1 MLFIKNYKS
10 ELTDYVSCN
19 KKLFSSFS
27 DKSFFIIGAAGLIGS
42 YIIDLIIVANELFNT
57 NITVYAAD
65 KDAVLLNERFPDCYN
80 NTVKKFVFD
89 INENVIPVNYAD
101 YVIHAASNTSPT
113 DYATKPVATM
123 RTNIIGTDRLLSH
136 FSCKNT
142 KRFMFCSSVE
152 AYGQNNGDVD
162 EFTEDY
168 SGYVNCNTLRAGYP
182 SAKRASEALCN
193 AYAEEN
199 ENFEFVI
206 ARIGRIYGPTV
217 ISGDAKAPT
226 QFIMNAVKG
235 EDIVLKSAGT
245 QEFSYGYVGDCATAM
260 LYILIKGENGNAYNI
275 ADPASRVLLR
285 DFAQSC
291 ASAGGKKLVTGEPTA
306 AEKAGYSKITKAVM
320 NTDKLVSLGW
330 EARFNV
336 NDGVLRTVNYLKEL
350 TRGKF

>member
-1 MLFIKNYKS
+1 MLFIENYKN
-10 ELTDYVSCN
+10 ELKDYVKQNENLFCSFNN
-19 KKLFSSFS
+19 KNLF
-27 DKSFFIIGAAGLIGS
+27 ITGAAGLIGS
-42 YIIDLIIVANELFNT
+42 YIIDLIIVANESLGT
-57 NITVYAAD
+57 KITVFAAD
-65 KDAVLLNERFPDCYN
+65 KNAVLLNERFPDEYG

-89 INENVIPVNYAD
+89 VNEDTLPIERAD

-113 DYATKPVATM
+113 DYATKPIATM

-136 FSCKNT
+136 FCDKGI

-162 EFTEDY
+162 EFFEDY

-193 AYAEEN
+193 AYAEEYKD
-199 ENFEFVI
+199 FDFVI

-217 ISGDAKAPT
+217 ILGDAKAPT
-226 QFIMNAVKG
+226 QFIMNAARN

-245 QEFSYGYVGDCATAM
+245 QEFSYGYVGDCAIAM
-260 LYILIKGENGNAYNI
+260 LKILSYGEHGQAYNI
-275 ADPASRVLLR
+275 ADPNSRVLLR

-291 ASAGGKKLVTGEPTA
+291 AVAAGKTLVLGEPTA

-320 NTDKLVSLGW
+320 NTDKLSALGW
-330 EARFNV
+330 SARYNV
-336 NDGVLRTVNYLKEL
+336 SDGVLRTVNYIKEL
-350 TRGKF
+350 IGGTL

>member
-27 DKSFFIIGAAGLIGS
+27 NKSFFITGAAGLIGS
-42 YIIDLIIVANELFNT
+42 YIIDLIITANELFNT
-57 NITVYAAD
+57 NITVYALD
-65 KDAVLLNERFPDCYN
+65 KNATLLNERFPNCYSD
-80 NTVKKFVFD
+80 TVKNLVFD
-89 INENVIPVNYAD
+89 VNTDAIPIEYAD
-101 YVIHAASNTSPT
+101 YIIHAASNTSPT
-113 DYATKPVATM
+113 DYATKPIATM
-123 RTNIIGTDRLLSH
+123 RTNIIGTDRLLAH
-136 FSCKNT
+136 FCDKGI

-162 EFTEDY
+162 EFFEDY
-168 SGYVNCNTLRAGYP
+168 SGYVNSNTLRAGYP

-193 AYAEEN
+193 AYAEE
-199 ENFEFVI
+199 FEGFDFVI
-206 ARIGRIYGPTV
+206 TRIGRIYGPTV
-217 ISGDAKAPT
+217 ILGDAKAPT
-226 QFIMNAVKG
+226 QFIINAVKG
-235 EDIVLKSAGT
+235 EDVVLKSAGT

-260 LYILIKGENGNAYNI
+260 LKILADGERGHAYNI

-291 ASAGGKKLVTGEPTA
+291 ATSGGKALVAGEPTA

-330 EARFNV
+330 SARFNV
-336 NDGVLRTVNYLKEL
+336 DEGVLRTVNYLKEL
-350 TRGKF
+350 TRG